1 MPYRRFA
8 LGFAIALPVALL
20 AGHAFAFSY
29 TDGPPGYG
37 NGSTFADPD
46 SQFDAMSEHMTQMYS
61 AETPDYSNMLTAD
74 PASATGNVPA
84 STPRLPT
91 NIGGNR

>member
-8 LGFAIALPVALL
+8 LGLAIALPVTLL
-20 AGHAFAFSY
+20 AGHAVAFSY

-37 NGSTFADPD
+37 DGSSFADPD
-46 SQFDAMSEHMTQMYS
+46 SRFDAMSDHMSQMYG
-61 AETPDYSNMLTAD
+61 ADTTDYSGMLTNG
-74 PASATGNVPA
+74 PAGTGNTAAP
-84 STPRLPT
+84 TPRLPT